1 MCPARPRATGGIP
14 KTPSL
19 SIFIPP
25 YCYCSY
31 RSFINHYKYSVE
43 LASQHQQQ
51 QHKIRRK
58 IMKSFLPKSK
68 SELLLWQMLVFMI
81 LAVGSSL
88 ALEVNGSDGVAAP
101 REFDYFKLALQWPG
115 TACQRTRHCCSSNAC
130 CRGYSCFSFIFVFC
144 FHSSAVSTP
153 FIYAS
158 IDFRF
163 YL

>member
-1 MCPARPRATGGIP
+1 M
-14 KTPSL
+14 
-19 SIFIPP
+19 PP
-25 YCYCSY
+25 HSYCSY
-31 RSFINHYKYSVE
+31 QSFINHYKYSVG
-43 LASQHQQQ
+43 LTSQHQQQ
-51 QHKIRRK
+51 QHKIIIK

-130 CRGYSCFSFIFVFC
+130 CRGYSCFSFTFC
-144 FHSSAVSTP
+144 FLFLQFSCFNP
-153 FIYAS
+153 FYIC
-158 IDFRF
+158 INRF
-163 YL
+163 SFLSVNL